1 MSLCLI
7 IVLFMCTY
15 MFIGTQALVCYMS
28 ECIEVK
34 EQAQI
39 ASPRRLSI
47 FFEIRGFFWRG
58 RGGTDTSEFAY
69 TA

>member
-1 MSLCLI
+1 
-7 IVLFMCTY
+7 MCTY
-15 MFIGTQALVCYMS
+15 MFIDTQALVCYMS

-34 EQAQI
+34 EQPKI

-47 FFEIRGFFWRG
+47 FFEIRFFFG
-58 RGGTDTSEFAY
+58 GGGGTDTSEFAY